1 MKKLSYV
8 FLGIVIGGLLTFF
21 LTPKPIKEA
30 VPIVMKPKGVI
41 PQAEAIKLNNNWT
54 KYRKKAVDSAAKA
67 QGATKDD
74 TRSVEWSLSDI
85 QDYLAWAQQEADTLG
100 YTMTGIRVYLGVYGK
115 NAGQAKK
122 DLTTMFI
129 APIGKV
135 NKAQAS
141 ILNLRGDDDEDLPV
155 DPLNEGNGG
164 NGDYP

>member
-21 LTPKPIKEA
+21 LTPKPVKEA

-141 ILNLRGDDDEDLPV
+141 SLNLRVDDDEDLPV
-155 DPLNEGNGG
+155 DPLNKGG
-164 NGDYP
+164 GGQGDYP

>member
-21 LTPKPIKEA
+21 LTPKPVKEA
-30 VPIVMKPKGVI
+30 VPVVIKPKGVI
-41 PQAEAIKLNNNWT
+41 TQAEAMMLNDNWT
-54 KYRKKAVDSAAKA
+54 KYRKKVVDSAAKA
-67 QGATKDD
+67 QGADKDD
-74 TRSVEWSLSDI
+74 TRSVEWSLKEI
-85 QDYLAWAQQEADTLG
+85 EDYLAWAKKEADTFN
-100 YTMTGIRVYLGVYGK
+100 YKMTGIRVYLGVYGK

-141 ILNLRGDDDEDLPV
+141 SLNLRVDDDEDLPV
-155 DPLNEGNGG
+155 DPLNRGTGG
-164 NGDYP
+164 QNDYP

>member
-1 MKKLSYV
+1 MKKISYV

-41 PQAEAIKLNNNWT
+41 PQAEAITLNNNWT
-54 KYRKKAVDSAAKA
+54 KYRKQAVDSAAKA
-67 QGATKDD
+67 QGATKED

-85 QDYLAWAQQEADTLG
+85 QDYLVWAQQEADTLG
-100 YTMTGIRVYLGVYGK
+100 YSVTGFRVYLGVYGK

-129 APIGKV
+129 APIGYQNK
-135 NKAQAS
+135 NKASSVNVSLQTPRP
-141 ILNLRGDDDEDLPV
+141 IPI